1 MTDCPTLS
9 MYSALQQA
17 FDHFNERLFDNELPP
32 CLITLRSSRRQ
43 RGYHHAERFIS
54 GDGTIIHELGVHP
67 GYFTLNPLEVA
78 LSTLVH
84 EMVHHWQECFGRPSR
99 SNHHNREWVGKMEAI
114 GLVPSDTGLP
124 DGKQTGRRVTHY
136 IQPAGPFARACSDLL
151 ATGFELPWFD
161 RHAPTDPESVAQVQE
176 ALAEQGLAVAS
187 APAPAET
194 IPLPDNA
201 EKPAVFAPPA
211 PRPDPRVRMNCPT
224 CDARVWAR
232 PETEVVCGSCMEPMS
247 HASEDAG

>member
-1 MTDCPTLS
+1 MTDSPTLS
-9 MYSALQQA
+9 MDSALHRA
-17 FDHFNERLFDNELPP
+17 FDHFNEQLFDNELPP

-54 GDGTIIHELGVHP
+54 RDGTITHELGVHP

-136 IQPAGPFARACSDLL
+136 IQPDGPFARACGDLR
-151 ATGFELPWFD
+151 ATGFKLPWFD
-161 RHAPTDPESVAQVQE
+161 RHAPPIRNRLPKCRRCWPTRVWPS
-176 ALAEQGLAVAS
+176 
-187 APAPAET
+187 PAPPRRPRRSQCAT
-194 IPLPDNA
+194 MPTNRRCSRRPRHARIP
-201 EKPAVFAPPA
+201 
-211 PRPDPRVRMNCPT
+211 
-224 CDARVWAR
+224 
-232 PETEVVCGSCMEPMS
+232 VC
-247 HASEDAG
+247 A